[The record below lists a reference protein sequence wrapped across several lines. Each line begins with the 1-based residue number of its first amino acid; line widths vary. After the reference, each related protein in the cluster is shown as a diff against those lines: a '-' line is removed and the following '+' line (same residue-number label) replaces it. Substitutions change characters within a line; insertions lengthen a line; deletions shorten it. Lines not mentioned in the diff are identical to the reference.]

1 MIMFSKNSR
10 FEILMELKSSIAD
23 VSELIGGSTNETYP
37 ELQFVQD
44 TPVTL
49 LLSTIE
55 NIDVAQFNLG
65 ESCDGQTEQRRGL
78 SVCGSLEATRNVT
91 DIEDV
96 AYTFTGSTMHQ
107 STLVG
112 SIRPVVQLESSSQN
126 WSEIT
131 LSDQVWVTDVK
142 IHFGHTE
149 SWLEAVVHVRLDQ
162 EDDQLEIPVNVTEE
176 SNHLYQLQADGHI
189 SKTWHL
195 PNGQTLS
202 VREIDLRLTYDK
214 NRTND
219 QVYGEIDA
227 NVTLGHNVQMDLS
240 LNLPMSVFQ
249 LVGHVRS
256 TFSLN
261 DLDGNTAT
269 EIQFTEN
276 AVVMFDHHGCRINAT
291 LDLDNLDP
299 TLYNTIEDF
308 HLSNNTREFIEIS
321 GSFDTHLRTFDFEAS
336 LRDFSLSSSLY
347 FDFVKLH
354 ISSSVKR
361 RFYLSCKANV
371 LLHDVSPLTFDVSTT
386 VQGDGIIHFKGNTS
400 QVWNDASVSL
410 TEFFMD
416 LKRNVMSRETL
427 DFNIEAKL
435 IATDFQVQVS
445 ASRHEDE
452 CLEFS
457 GALHW
462 ENDFDA
468 LALSATQTSLP
479 IWQSVEVSSALTSS
493 ISSDTQI
500 VFVPKCG
507 RIEFSATIQNA
518 EMGESFV
525 LVNGTTSNWNEF
537 DWLIAVETSPTF
549 TFMSLK
555 ECCFVA
561 IDALEASG
569 AVLPD
574 LDPVVITLR
583 AAYAVE
589 HAAWVFAEEALK
601 TLGND
606 VCNAIQWIETQ
617 IVKLAD
623 LFNIEKI
630 KISGSAKRLKLHD
643 LGDVEIMGIVLG
655 NDFDRTFEMNWSVLE
670 NIAGNIFADI
680 VHSHTSDTNRRNAAR
695 YSHGG
700 KFYLS

>member
-1 MIMFSKNSR
+1 MNDIQYDIESNTVENTKDDVTITRKGSNLMKKVVAGTVLTVILIATIVSIFAFRSDEDSKSQLEIDNQRTKEMYESLMKSDNKILDERFFDENITNFLSETLDEEKIEFENTANMELDRGNERTMIRVHGHVPCLYGENIGGEGTMIMFSQNSR
-10 FEILMELKSSIAD
+10 FEILMELKSTSIAN
-23 VSELIGGSTNETYP
+23 VSNLIGGSSNQTYP
-37 ELQFVQD
+37 ELQFVQG

-55 NIDVAQFNLG
+55 TIDVAQFNLG

-112 SIRPVVQLESSSQN
+112 SIRPVVQLESSSQHWN
-126 WSEIT
+126 EIT

-276 AVVMFDHHGCRINAT
+276 AVVMFDHYGCRINAT

-308 HLSNNTREFIEIS
+308 HLSNNTREFIKIS

-371 LLHDVSPLTFDVSTT
+371 LLHDGSPLAFDVSTT

-400 QVWNDASVSL
+400 QVWNDASVFVMRFSGSK
-410 TEFFMD
+410 
-416 LKRNVMSRETL
+416 LKPLNLLICLILRKSKSAEVQNVSKCMILVMSKLWVSYSVMTL
-427 DFNIEAKL
+427 IERSK
-435 IATDFQVQVS
+435 
-445 ASRHEDE
+445 
-452 CLEFS
+452 
-457 GALHW
+457 
-462 ENDFDA
+462 
-468 LALSATQTSLP
+468 
-479 IWQSVEVSSALTSS
+479 
-493 ISSDTQI
+493 
-500 VFVPKCG
+500 
-507 RIEFSATIQNA
+507 
-518 EMGESFV
+518 
-525 LVNGTTSNWNEF
+525 
-537 DWLIAVETSPTF
+537 
-549 TFMSLK
+549 
-555 ECCFVA
+555 
-561 IDALEASG
+561 
-569 AVLPD
+569 
-574 LDPVVITLR
+574 
-583 AAYAVE
+583 
-589 HAAWVFAEEALK
+589 
-601 TLGND
+601 
-606 VCNAIQWIETQ
+606 
-617 IVKLAD
+617 
-623 LFNIEKI
+623 
-630 KISGSAKRLKLHD
+630 
-643 LGDVEIMGIVLG
+643 
-655 NDFDRTFEMNWSVLE
+655 
-670 NIAGNIFADI
+670 
-680 VHSHTSDTNRRNAAR
+680 
-695 YSHGG
+695 
-700 KFYLS
+700 